1 MCWIE
6 TVRWK
11 RQMPLRKIT
20 KRGAVSVAFDARREA
35 RCLRSRRRAREPSYS
50 GGQLLRKRTD
60 LDNPVP
66 EFTVRY

>member
-20 KRGAVSVAFDARREA
+20 KRGAVSAALMPGGGHVVCRHAD
-35 RCLRSRRRAREPSYS
+35 EPVSLHYS
-50 GGQLLRKRTD
+50 GGQLLKKRTD
-60 LDNPVP
+60 LDNPAP